1 MTLPTHRNAGF
12 QPDSTSSSAPV
23 PVAQSLLTVLLGS
36 SPGAAPFVVKG
47 AGLEFSSSRRGSTN
61 IFTSVARHS
70 FLLLFAVLTLSACGP
85 KPSSAPNPKSLFP
98 DSAAVAPNWSR
109 SDDIRTYPPAQLS
122 DYIDGDAEKYLRAN
136 VQSTSTADYK
146 FQSKFDAVA
155 DIYTFSDAIGAKAIF
170 DSEPSAGAATP
181 PVGDAARLYEQSL
194 IYRKG
199 RYLVR
204 IVAYQAT
211 PQLQQGLLDLG
222 KSIEPRLTP

>member
-1 MTLPTHRNAGF
+1 MIRLQSF
-12 QPDSTSSSAPV
+12 SSDS
-23 PVAQSLLTVLLGS
+23 VAQPFLTVLLGPS
-36 SPGAAPFVVKG
+36 SGAAPFAARG
-47 AGLEFSSSRRGSTN
+47 AGLEFASSWRGSNN
-61 IFTSVARHS
+61 IWASVAS
-70 FLLLFAVLTLSACGP
+70 LSLLLLFAIISLSACGP

-98 DSAAVAPNWSR
+98 DSTTAPQGWAR

-155 DIYTFSDAIGAKAIF
+155 DIYTFSDPAGAKAIF

-211 PQLQQGLLDLG
+211 PELQQALLALG
-222 KSIEPRLTP
+222 KSIEPRLAP